1 MNNLAL
7 PHMYLLVLFWLL
19 EGQFLPFFDSLAITR
34 IRVDAPQEQQ
44 ELQQLR
50 LEKQIQQQVRAE
62 IDRTFNHLI
71 ILLYISLI
79 FALGLPLFCFGF
91 YWFMQRKLTMEI
103 AKGVQSL
110 DRLSQQL
117 IKLESGI
124 QSNSRLDS
132 HLNSQQGDRSIRQ
145 PSNRPSHLSNQPVN
159 LQPEQPQDSGKAFI
173 PVQDTETPSLQH
185 HKESSNFSS
194 IVTAKEN
201 IMQELMSH
209 LPPLSQE
216 KIFAGQEAK
225 LTDLIQQLTVLLA
238 DYPDLPL
245 AIEDYTNHAHALYFL
260 EQDLAAI
267 ALYNHSLNLQPEQPQ
282 AWHQKGT
289 IHLKQA
295 EHDQA
300 IAAYNQAIN
309 LQADYAPSW
318 YKLAYAYALTGELDL
333 ALSHLQRAVNLNPI
347 FRTRARMSP
356 DFEMLKQSDRFQAI
370 VNLDS
375 SP

>member
-1 MNNLAL
+1 
-7 PHMYLLVLFWLL
+7 MYPLVLFWLL
-19 EGQFLPFFDSLAITR
+19 IGQFMPVFGSLVVTGDIVAT
-34 IRVDAPQEQQ
+34 PQEQQ

-50 LEKQIQQQVRAE
+50 LEKQIQKQVREE
-62 IDRTFNHLI
+62 IDRTLSQIVFLLYLTLI
-71 ILLYISLI
+71 I
-79 FALGLPLFCFGF
+79 ALGLPLFSLGF
-91 YWFMQRKLTMEI
+91 HWFIQRKLTIKI
-103 AKGVQSL
+103 AEAVGIL
-110 DRLSQQL
+110 ARLSEQL
-117 IKLESGI
+117 IKLESNSRSNN
-124 QSNSRLDS
+124 QSNSQQDDQS
-132 HLNSQQGDRSIRQ
+132 SQQPSDRSHHLADQSFDFQPDRQ
-145 PSNRPSHLSNQPVN
+145 HN
-159 LQPEQPQDSGKAFI
+159 LEKTSTQI
-173 PVQDTETPSLQH
+173 QDTATPRIQH
-185 HKESSNFSS
+185 QEESSNFSS
-194 IVTAKEN
+194 IVGTKEK
-201 IMQELMSH
+201 IMQDIISH

-225 LTDLIQQLTVLLA
+225 LTSLIHQLTVLLE
-238 DYPDLPL
+238 DHPNLPL
-245 AIEDYTNHAHALYFL
+245 TTENYTNHAHALYFL

-282 AWHQKGT
+282 AWHQKAT

-295 EHDQA
+295 EYPQA
-300 IAAYNQAIN
+300 IAAYNQAID

-370 VNLDS
+370 INLEP

>member
-1 MNNLAL
+1 
-7 PHMYLLVLFWLL
+7 MYPLVLFWLL
-19 EGQFLPFFDSLAITR
+19 IGQFLLFFGSLIITGNS
-34 IRVDAPQEQQ
+34 VATSQEQE

-50 LEKQIQQQVRAE
+50 LEKQIQKQIREE
-62 IDRTFNHLI
+62 IDRTISQII
-71 ILLYISLI
+71 ILLYLTLI
-79 FALGLPLFCFGF
+79 LALGLPFFSLGC
-91 YWFMQRKLTMEI
+91 YWFMQRKLTGEI
-103 AKGVQSL
+103 TKAVRIL

-117 IKLESGI
+117 IRLESNSQSNNQSNN
-124 QSNSRLDS
+124 QSNSQQDDKSSQQPSDRS
-132 HLNSQQGDRSIRQ
+132 HHLANQLLNSQPDQQ
-145 PSNRPSHLSNQPVN
+145 QN
-159 LQPEQPQDSGKAFI
+159 LGETSTE
-173 PVQDTETPSLQH
+173 VQDTAIPNIQH
-185 HKESSNFSS
+185 QEESSNFASL
-194 IVTAKEN
+194 VAAKEK
-201 IMQELMSH
+201 IMQDMISH

-225 LTDLIQQLTVLLA
+225 LTSLIQQLTSLLEN
-238 DYPDLPL
+238 YPNLPL
-245 AIEDYTNHAHALYFL
+245 ATEDYTNHAHALYFL

-295 EHDQA
+295 EHPQA

-347 FRTRARMSP
+347 LRTRARMSP
-356 DFEMLKQSDRFQAI
+356 DFEMLKQSDRFQSIINKA
-370 VNLDS
+370 
-375 SP
+375 